1 MIHIFFNLFY
11 NNFAA
16 PPHDIHYHIGKLT
29 SPTEFSVNKLSRD
42 IAVRI
47 ICKSN
52 RTCFLLET

>member
-42 IAVRI
+42 S
-47 ICKSN
+47 CQN
-52 RTCFLLET
+52 QL